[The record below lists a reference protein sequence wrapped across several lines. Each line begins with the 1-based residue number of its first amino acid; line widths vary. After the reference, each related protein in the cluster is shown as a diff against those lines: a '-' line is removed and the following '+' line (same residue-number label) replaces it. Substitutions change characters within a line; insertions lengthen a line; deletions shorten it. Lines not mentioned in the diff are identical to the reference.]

1 MKIVKSI
8 LITLLC
14 ALAIL
19 AVGYAGIIVSG
30 EQVLKSD
37 TEPELVTMDANISN
51 LFYSR
56 LEDDIQLFPWNYY
69 PEDSDAAAED
79 VESFFMEYSP
89 YVENDIFYT
98 LIALAAGVENQEV
111 SSWYAQQEKTIMT
124 SMKQGVEQD
133 GTTVGLFFYDD
144 VIRLS
149 GKEYRVKIA
158 CSMYNIISFSCIP
171 CREEGVKETVEWN
184 KNKEQFM
191 KWTEENE
198 ELLLLAWA
206 RMCDIYYNVD
216 GTDIWY
222 EYIYLYQDYL
232 TAVYSVRNLDEIM
245 YTEVDNQMNS
255 SKEGFEADY
264 DYDKLPIQIIE
275 WKDSLFIM
283 LEGDVTV
290 GLYYDVLKQQ
300 VTGFHF
306 FCE

>member
-1 MKIVKSI
+1 MKSVKSI

-14 ALAIL
+14 AVAIL
-19 AVGYAGIIVSG
+19 TVGYAGIIVSG

>member
-14 ALAIL
+14 AVAIL
-19 AVGYAGIIVSG
+19 TVGYAGIIVSG

-171 CREEGVKETVEWN
+171 CREEGIKETVEWN

-216 GTDIWY
+216 GIDIWY

>member
-171 CREEGVKETVEWN
+171 CREEGIKETVEWN

>member
-14 ALAIL
+14 AVAIL
-19 AVGYAGIIVSG
+19 TVGYAGIIVSG

>member
-14 ALAIL
+14 AVAIL
-19 AVGYAGIIVSG
+19 TVGYAGIIVSG

-171 CREEGVKETVEWN
+171 CREEGIKETVEWN

>member
-1 MKIVKSI
+1 MKSVKSI

-14 ALAIL
+14 AVAIL
-19 AVGYAGIIVSG
+19 TVGYAGIIVSG

-171 CREEGVKETVEWN
+171 CREEGIKETVEWN

-191 KWTEENE
+191 KWTGENE

>member
-14 ALAIL
+14 AVAIL
-19 AVGYAGIIVSG
+19 TVGYAGIIVSG

-171 CREEGVKETVEWN
+171 CREEGIKETVEWN

-191 KWTEENE
+191 KWTGENE

>member
-111 SSWYAQQEKTIMT
+111 SSWYAQQDKTIMT

-171 CREEGVKETVEWN
+171 CREEGIKETVEWN

>member
-1 MKIVKSI
+1 MKSVKSI

-14 ALAIL
+14 AVAIL
-19 AVGYAGIIVSG
+19 TVGYAGIIVSG

-171 CREEGVKETVEWN
+171 CREEGIKETVEWN